1 MSANDYSLIQET
13 TKGFEVSKRDADNGK
28 YSYGAVKIYKS
39 LKTAIKKAQEEET
52 EYGLHFIFLD

>member
-1 MSANDYSLIQET
+1 MSANNYSLIQET
-13 TKGFEVSKRDADNGK
+13 TKGFEVSMRDADNDK

-52 EYGLHFIFLD
+52 EYGLHFSFLK